1 MKRQTHIL
9 LAATVLAAAPA
20 LSMAAGTITFKGNV
34 TNQTCTVSVD
44 NQPSPQVDLP
54 EVSVNQ
60 LTAAGMTAGLK
71 EFEVTVS
78 GCTGHTTA
86 LNISTVFSGDAI
98 QNGAL
103 KNQLTDGAQNVA
115 LQLLRDNTQSQT
127 SVIDLNG
134 TTSIPGLIVEA
145 GQPSGS
151 KIFAVRYLATGAA
164 TAGAV
169 QSVVNYDI
177 TYP

>member
-20 LSMAAGTITFKGNV
+20 LSMAAGVITFKGNV
-34 TNQTCTVSVD
+34 KNETCTLSVGG
-44 NQPSPQVDLP
+44 QPNPTVNLP

-60 LTAAGMTAGLK
+60 LTAAGMTAGLQ
-71 EFEVTVS
+71 EFEITVS
-78 GCTGHTTA
+78 GCTEQTTA

-115 LQLLRDNTQSQT
+115 LQLLRDNTQST
-127 SVIDLNG
+127 ESIINLNG
-134 TTSIPGLIVEA
+134 TTSVPGLVIGVGETT
-145 GQPSGS
+145 GS
-151 KIFAVRYLATGAA
+151 KTFAVRYLATGTA

-177 TYP
+177 TYQ